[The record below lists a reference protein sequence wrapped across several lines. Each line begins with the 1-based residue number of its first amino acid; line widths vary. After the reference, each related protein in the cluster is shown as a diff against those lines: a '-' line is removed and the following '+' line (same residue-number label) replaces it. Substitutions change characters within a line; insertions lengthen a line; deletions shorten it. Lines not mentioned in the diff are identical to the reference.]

1 MQSPGRR
8 DNSDELNLFLLLCL
22 HFVILREILV
32 PALHVPC
39 HYRSVGFNWFER
51 IIKVKVT

>member
-1 MQSPGRR
+1 MSLIYFCFALLR
-8 DNSDELNLFLLLCL
+8 LN
-22 HFVILREILV
+22 FVILGEILV